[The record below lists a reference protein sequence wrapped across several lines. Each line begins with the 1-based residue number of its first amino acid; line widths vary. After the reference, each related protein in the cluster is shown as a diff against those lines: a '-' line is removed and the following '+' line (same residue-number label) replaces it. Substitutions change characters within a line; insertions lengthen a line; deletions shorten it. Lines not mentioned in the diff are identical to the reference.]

1 MYSPSVEKIA
11 AALDR
16 PLVLV
21 GMMGA
26 GKSTVGRRLAKRLG
40 LPFVDSDSEIEHAAG
55 GASAADVFLRYG
67 EDDYRDGE
75 KRIVARLV
83 DGDIKV
89 IATGGGAY
97 VDPDTRA
104 LLNEKTIT
112 IWLDA
117 PIDVLDERTGR
128 RNTRPTLRGPGRRD
142 KILALDAERRAAYA
156 QAHIHV
162 KSSNSGHGDV
172 ISQILAKLG
181 ERLDGR

>member
-1 MYSPSVEKIA
+1 MGTDMAIDEPKGVKPYPGPA
-11 AALDR
+11 GGWGALR
-16 PLVLV
+16 AVARAV
-21 GMMGA
+21 REQMGA
-26 GKSTVGRRLAKRLG
+26 S
-40 LPFVDSDSEIEHAAG
+40 
-55 GASAADVFLRYG
+55 
-67 EDDYRDGE
+67 
-75 KRIVARLV
+75 
-83 DGDIKV
+83 
-89 IATGGGAY
+89 
-97 VDPDTRA
+97 PDTRA